1 MIKYDYKKYSLKEVL
16 NKKINLIKDATVII
30 NNDIPF
36 FSEDDFKI
44 LEGEPNYEKPDK
56 YGRSSGATA
65 IISSNTRAIISNNE
79 IEYPDPEGWTGI
91 INYAGIFERCHIIA
105 YSLSARL
112 STVNNIFI
120 GTYDLNHKI
129 MKVQEDDIRNYI
141 DKEKKK
147 GNDVQLLYRVTPKYY
162 KKEAIPRG
170 VLIELKGINCEL
182 ELCRFCYNIQEGN
195 SFNYNDGKGRN
206 NKSFLENIKDK
217 IKSYKRKANISKKEK
232 GIYKDYIINI
242 KSNEYHLMWGN
253 CKLLKGVDKKYLQET
268 TASKKDLKN
277 KGKRIKRCKYC
288 TY

>member
-36 FSEDDFKI
+36 FSEDDFRI

-56 YGRSSGATA
+56 YGRSSGAIA

-112 STVNNIFI
+112 ATVNNIFI

-182 ELCRFCYNIQEGN
+182 ELCRFCFNIQEGN
-195 SFNYNDGKGRN
+195 SFNYNDGKRRN
-206 NKSFLENIKDK
+206 SKSFLENIKDK
-217 IKSYKRKANISKKEK
+217 IKSYKRKTNISKKEK

-242 KSNEYHLMWGN
+242 KSNEYHLMWEN

-268 TASKKDLKN
+268 TASKNALKN